1 MWIRKSLLLLGT
13 ILATQ
18 AGAQFYYQDVLQVAK
33 TSAQFAQLKQHNVRQ
48 ITASSFDADGSPSA
62 NFVLFQ
68 QVNAAQQTLTTTSK
82 SDYTNSSVLTSYYD
96 ASNRLI
102 KTIDESG
109 TLRSETQYQY
119 NEQGQLLLMSILTN
133 DSLQQF
139 SVTETHLYSY
149 DSKGMPTTMLRIK
162 NNSDTTK
169 VIFIADETT
178 GKPGEEQ
185 WWKGNR
191 KIETWFYYYNEQQQL
206 TDIARPNKKAG
217 RILPDLIF
225 EYDAVGRISQQT
237 SVQSGSNMYR
247 IWRYVYDARGLKLK
261 EGVFNK
267 YKEPEGRIEYSY
279 Q

>member
-1 MWIRKSLLLLGT
+1 MIIRNSLLL
-13 ILATQ
+13 ILLMTTQ
-18 AGAQFYYQDVLQVAK
+18 ARAQYYYQDIVQAAN
-33 TSAQFAQLKQHNVRQ
+33 TSAQFSLLKQHNIRQ
-48 ITASSFDADGSPSA
+48 IIASSFDADGSPSA
-62 NFVLFQ
+62 NFALYQ

-96 ASNRLI
+96 NRNQLI
-102 KTIDESG
+102 KTVDESG

-119 NEQGQLLLMSILTN
+119 NEQGQLLQLSIITI

-139 SVTETHLYSY
+139 SITEKHVYSY
-149 DSKGMPTTMLRIK
+149 TPKGMPANMLRIK

-169 VIFIADETT
+169 VIFIADEAT

-217 RILPDLIF
+217 RILPALIF
-225 EYDAVGRISQQT
+225 EYDDAGRISQQT
-237 SVQSGSNMYR
+237 SVQTGSNMYR
-247 IWRYVYDARGLKLK
+247 IWRYVYDARGLKIK
-261 EGVFNK
+261 EMVFNK